1 MADRQCSYKSS
12 VPIPCYPECDKRAS
26 GCHASCNRW
35 KAYSIFK
42 AVERKRKEAKRQEV
56 QDVIQYTKEFRQR
69 YLKKS
74 GRKR

>member
-1 MADRQCSYKSS
+1 MNRQCSYNSS
-12 VPIPCYPECDKRAS
+12 VPIPCYPDCAKRAS
-26 GCHASCNRW
+26 GCHANCSKW
-35 KAYSIFK
+35 KAYSAFK